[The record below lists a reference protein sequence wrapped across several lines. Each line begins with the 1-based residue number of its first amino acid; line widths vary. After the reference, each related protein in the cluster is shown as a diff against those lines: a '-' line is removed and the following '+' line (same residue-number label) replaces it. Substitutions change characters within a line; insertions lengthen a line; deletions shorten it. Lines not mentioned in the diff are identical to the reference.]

1 MNIGIIDS
9 PCENNNDCY
18 DSSYCCSKGKC
29 SIGIMCSLG
38 LKLKN
43 DTCDFKYE
51 CANRCCNHLKC

>member
-1 MNIGIIDS
+1 MDS
-9 PCENNNDCY
+9 PCKNNNDCY